1 MDDSKVSELLIVVDF
16 VESIFLS
23 NNLDILLQKS
33 ADFFMNKFKLSNCS
47 IQLNGKKHRFYSD
60 WTANKIYDSAEE
72 RIYNAMKELKT
83 PLIMSSL
90 KDDFL
95 TKSVENI
102 DKVAQSLLAIPV
114 ISNRELIGSIN
125 LYSEGDLKHLLD
137 TASTIS
143 QKLEKAYLLIKR
155 YDDAQH
161 SAVTDS
167 LTGLYNRGYMLQFL
181 EKTIQSSAKEK
192 KSTSV
197 IMFDIDN
204 FKLYNDSQ
212 GHLEGDNVLRKI
224 AQVSKKCFRAT
235 DVVARFGGEEF
246 TVILPE
252 TDSKVSKDRAEEFCK
267 KVLEESKLSISV
279 GLLSCLNSSI
289 SAQESL
295 KLADEALYKAKNT
308 GKNRVVQFIIVDK
321 SLGVI
326 DTVQAG
332 SLGR

>member
-1 MDDSKVSELLIVVDF
+1 MEDERIKELQIVVEF

-47 IQLNGKKHRFYSD
+47 IQLNGKKHRFYSE
-60 WTANKIYDSAEE
+60 WGANKIYDAAEE

-95 TKSVENI
+95 TKTVENI
-102 DKVAQSLLAIPV
+102 DKVAQSLLAIPIV
-114 ISNRELIGSIN
+114 SNRELIGSIN
-125 LYSEGDLKHLLD
+125 IYSEGDLKHLLD
-137 TASTIS
+137 TASAIS
-143 QKLEKAYLLIKR
+143 QKLEKASLLIKR
-155 YDDAQH
+155 YDDAQQ

-167 LTGLYNRGYMLQFL
+167 LTGLYNRAYMFQFL
-181 EKTIQSSAKEK
+181 EKTIQNSTKDK
-192 KSTSV
+192 KPTSV

-204 FKLYNDSQ
+204 FKIYNDTQ

-224 AQVSKKCFRAT
+224 AQVSKKCFRAD

-308 GKNRVVQFIIVDK
+308 GKNRVVQFIVVDK
-321 SLGVI
+321 NLGVI
-326 DTVQAG
+326 DTVHA
-332 SLGR
+332 SSTGR

>member
-1 MDDSKVSELLIVVDF
+1 MDDSKVNELLTVVEF

-23 NNLDILLQKS
+23 NNIDTLLQKS

-47 IQLNGKKHRFYSD
+47 IFLNGTKHRFYSD
-60 WTANKIYDSAEE
+60 WSSNKIYDSVEE
-72 RIYNAMKELKT
+72 RIHSAIKELKT
-83 PLIMSSL
+83 PLIINSL
-90 KDDFL
+90 KNDFL
-95 TKSVENI
+95 TKTVEKV
-102 DKVAQSLLAIPV
+102 DKVAQSLLAIP
-114 ISNRELIGSIN
+114 IITNRELTGVIY
-125 LYSEGDLKHLLD
+125 LYSEGDLRYLLD

-167 LTGLYNRGYMLQFL
+167 LTGLYNRAYMLQFL
-181 EKTIQSSAKEK
+181 EKTIQSSSKEK
-192 KSTSV
+192 KPTSV

-204 FKLYNDSQ
+204 FKIYNDTQ
-212 GHLEGDNVLRKI
+212 GHLEGDDVLRKI
-224 AQVSKKCFRAT
+224 AQVSKKCFRAN

-267 KVLEESKLSISV
+267 KVLEESKLSISI

-289 SAQESL
+289 GAQECL
-295 KLADEALYKAKNT
+295 KYADEALYKAKNT
-308 GKNRVVQFIIVDK
+308 GKNKVVQFIVVDK

-332 SLGR
+332 SMGR